1 MDSYTNILEMY
12 DKLMSLIEK
21 DNYYFCIK
29 NSSTKYDNLSYDEF
43 ISIIPNIYYID
54 NSDQNYSRIY
64 LNPSSRMLLLFCARK
79 LYDGKLAL
87 IRIPIS
93 LINTVYSLIEN
104 CITKEYHDTLD
115 LIRKNIYDLEKI
127 EVGSEIQ
134 FIDLDDKD
142 GDS

>member
-29 NSSTKYDNLSYDEF
+29 DSSTKYDNLSYDEF
-43 ISIIPNIYYID
+43 ISIIPNIDYID

-134 FIDLDDKD
+134 FIDLDNKD

>member
-12 DKLMSLIEK
+12 NKFMGLIEK

-29 NSSTKYDNLSYDEF
+29 NSSTKYSNLSYDEF
-43 ISIIPNIYYID
+43 ISIIPNIDYID
-54 NSDQNYSRIY
+54 NDESNYSRIY
-64 LNPSSRMLLLFCARK
+64 LNPFSRMLLLFCARR

-104 CITKEYHDTLD
+104 CISTEYHDTLD
-115 LIRKNIYDLEKI
+115 LIRKNIYDLEKV
-127 EVGSEIQ
+127 EKGNEIQ
-134 FIDLDDKD
+134 FLDLYDKD